1 MIVVKC
7 PLIPCL
13 PEQALPRSM
22 KELYIKE
29 CPLITES
36 CQEEDWHKIAHVP
49 TIEIE
54 DDESAMNDR
63 SIIRRLS

>member
-1 MIVVKC
+1 
-7 PLIPCL
+7 
-13 PEQALPRSM
+13 M